1 MRKHKEKKLAFLY
14 MIYYNR
20 KEISVR
26 LYTIIHYGRLKEGEE
41 ETMSLTLSKKAQAVK
56 PSSTLAITAKANELK
71 AKGLDVVGFGAGE
84 PDFNTPDNICEAAIN
99 AIHAGFTKY
108 TPASGT
114 AELKQAIC
122 RKFELFNKLHYEPNQ
137 IVVSNG
143 GKHSLTNVFSAI
155 LNPGDEVV
163 IPSPYWL
170 SYPEIVRL
178 ADGVPVIVRCG
189 KEQSYKI
196 TAEQLAAA
204 CTGKTKAFVLNTP
217 NNPTGMI
224 YTREELEALAKVI
237 VEKDI
242 YCVADEMYENLI
254 YEGNEAVSIASLN
267 EEIYKRT
274 ITCSGVAKSY
284 AMTGWRI
291 GYTGSSAEIA
301 KLMGSVQSHQTSNP
315 NSIAQKATVEALLGP
330 QDTVIAMNKEFD
342 RRRDYMYERIS
353 KMELVDAIRPLGAFY
368 IFVDISRLL
377 PRFYKGEEI
386 GNVGR
391 LAEILIED
399 YMTAVIPCADFGFDD
414 HIRLSYAISMEQ
426 IKKGLD
432 RIERFIKDTE
442 EGK

>member
-1 MRKHKEKKLAFLY
+1 MA
-14 MIYYNR
+14 
-20 KEISVR
+20 
-26 LYTIIHYGRLKEGEE
+26 
-41 ETMSLTLSKKAQAVK
+41 LTLSKKAQAVK

-84 PDFNTPDNICEAAIN
+84 PDFNTPDNICDA
-99 AIHAGFTKY
+99 AIHAIHDGFTKY
-108 TPASGT
+108 TPAAGT
-114 AELKQAIC
+114 VELKQAIC
-122 RKFELFNKLHYEPNQ
+122 KKFEAFNKLHYEPNQ

-143 GKHSLTNVFSAI
+143 GKHSLTNIFSAI
-155 LNPGDEVV
+155 LNPGDEVI
-163 IPSPYWL
+163 IPAPFWL

-178 ADGVPVIVRCG
+178 ADGVPVIIRCG
-189 KEQSYKI
+189 KEQGYKM

-204 CTGKTKAFVLNTP
+204 CTENTKAVVLNTP

-224 YTREELEALAKVI
+224 YSREELEALAKVI

-315 NSIAQKATVEALLGP
+315 NSIAQKATVEALMGP
-330 QDTVIAMNKEFD
+330 QDTVQEMNKEFD
-342 RRRDYMYERIS
+342 KRRIYMYERVA
-353 KMELVDAIRPLGAFY
+353 KMDLVDALKPLGAFY
-368 IFVDISRLL
+368 VFIDVSKLL
-377 PRFYKGEEI
+377 EKSYKGEKI
-386 GNVGR
+386 ADVSK
-391 LAEILIED
+391 LAKILIED

-432 RIERFIKDTE
+432 RIEQFIKDVQ
-442 EGK
+442 

>member
-1 MRKHKEKKLAFLY
+1 MA
-14 MIYYNR
+14 
-20 KEISVR
+20 
-26 LYTIIHYGRLKEGEE
+26 
-41 ETMSLTLSKKAQAVK
+41 LTLSRKAQAVK

-84 PDFNTPDNICEAAIN
+84 PDFNTPENICNAAIH

-108 TPASGT
+108 TPAAGT
-114 AELKQAIC
+114 VELKQAIC
-122 RKFELFNKLHYEPNQ
+122 KKFETFNKLHYEPNQ

-143 GKHSLTNVFSAI
+143 GKHSLTNIFSAI
-155 LNPGDEVV
+155 LNPGDEVI
-163 IPSPYWL
+163 IPAPFWL

-178 ADGVPVIVRCG
+178 ADGVPVIIRCG
-189 KEQSYKI
+189 KEQGYKM

-204 CTGKTKAFVLNTP
+204 CTENTKAVVLNTP

-330 QDTVIAMNKEFD
+330 QDTVAEMNKEFD
-342 RRRDYMYERIS
+342 KRRVYMYERVS
-353 KMELVDAIRPLGAFY
+353 KMDLVDALKPLGAFY

-377 PRFYKGEEI
+377 EKSYKGEKI
-386 GNVGR
+386 GDVGR
-391 LAEILIED
+391 LAKILIED

-432 RIERFIKDTE
+432 RIEQFIKNVE
-442 EGK
+442 

>member
-1 MRKHKEKKLAFLY
+1 MA
-14 MIYYNR
+14 
-20 KEISVR
+20 
-26 LYTIIHYGRLKEGEE
+26 
-41 ETMSLTLSKKAQAVK
+41 LTLSKKAQAVK

-84 PDFNTPDNICEAAIN
+84 PDFNTPDNICDA
-99 AIHAGFTKY
+99 AIHAIRDGFTKY
-108 TPASGT
+108 TPAAGT
-114 AELKQAIC
+114 VELKQAIC
-122 RKFELFNKLHYEPNQ
+122 KKFERFNKLHYEPNQ

-143 GKHSLTNVFSAI
+143 GKHSLTNIFSAI
-155 LNPGDEVV
+155 LNPGDEVI
-163 IPSPYWL
+163 IPAPFWL

-178 ADGVPVIVRCG
+178 EDGVPVIIRCG
-189 KEQSYKI
+189 KEQGYKM

-204 CTGKTKAFVLNTP
+204 CTEKTKAVVLNTP

-224 YTREELEALAKVI
+224 YTREELEAIAKVI

-254 YEGNEAVSIASLN
+254 YEGHEAVSIASLN

-315 NSIAQKATVEALLGP
+315 NSIAQKATVEALMGP
-330 QDTVIAMNKEFD
+330 QDTVQEMNKEFD
-342 RRRDYMYERIS
+342 KRRIYMYERVA
-353 KMELVDAIRPLGAFY
+353 KMDLVDALKPLGAFY
-368 IFVDISRLL
+368 VFIDVSKLL
-377 PRFYKGEEI
+377 EKSYKGEKI
-386 GNVGR
+386 ADVSK
-391 LAEILIED
+391 LAKILIED

-432 RIERFIKDTE
+432 RIEQFIKDVQ
-442 EGK
+442 